1 MNVTELKELHPK
13 RFEKK
18 YAEWCEHAA
27 ADDWWEY
34 MQDRFQERHAPQG
47 VTVASIQFS
56 LYGQGSGAAFNGSV
70 SVTKFM
76 EHAGLHEKYL
86 PLYLACRD
94 DGSYC
99 TVNARRNCSN
109 MAVGFEGAPGDTAP
123 SGVFADL
130 DDPAW
135 AELVWQQFDE
145 SELED
150 AVYEF
155 CRDICSELHT
165 DLEKEYDHITSEEAF
180 IESCEANEIT
190 FEIKTEET

>member
-1 MNVTELKELHPK
+1 MNITELKELHPK

-18 YAEWCEHAA
+18 YAEWREHAA
-27 ADDWWEY
+27 HDDWWEY
-34 MQDRFQERHAPQG
+34 VQDWFKERHAPQG
-47 VTVASIQFS
+47 VTVNSIQFS
-56 LYGQGSGAAFNGSV
+56 LYGQGAGAAFNGAV

-99 TVNARRNCSN
+99 RVRATRNGYLTVY
-109 MAVGFEGAPGDTAP
+109 FEGAPGDTAP

-130 DDPAW
+130 DDTAW
-135 AELVWQQFDE
+135 AELVSQQFDE

-155 CRDICSELHT
+155 CRDICQELHT

-190 FEIKTEET
+190 FEIETEET